1 VSLYRFLLTLS
12 GGLSF
17 FSSREGFICDNVLNY
32 EVVLGSG
39 EIVNA
44 NAKENADL
52 WTALRGGGNNLGIVT
67 SFDLKTFKQ
76 GKIWGGTV
84 FYFAPSFPGQIEALV
99 NELHKPNASKD
110 THLMISMG
118 FAAMFGNDLM
128 CLNQP
133 YYLETVENPPVLDPF
148 TKIQPQI
155 DAMNTMR
162 LQTLNEAANEQAQ
175 SAQTQVRYVQLLLAQ
190 VYGIGTSSGLHT

>member
-1 VSLYRFLLTLS
+1 MYLTLS

-32 EVVLGSG
+32 EVVLASG

-52 WTALRGGGNNLGIVT
+52 WTALRGGGNNLGVVT
-67 SFDLKTFKQ
+67 RFDLRTFKQ

-84 FYFAPSFPGQIEALV
+84 FYFAAGFPGQIDALV
-99 NELHKPNASKD
+99 SELHKPDASKD
-110 THLMISMG
+110 THLMISIG
-118 FAAMFGNDLM
+118 YAAMFGNNLM

-133 YYLETVENPPVLDPF
+133 YYLEAVENPPVLDPF

-162 LQTLNEAANEQAQ
+162 LQTLAEAANEQAQ
-175 SAQTQVRYVQLLLAQ
+175 SAQTQVRYV
-190 VYGIGTSSGLHT
+190 SSL